1 MLNKNKTGLA
11 LGLFVGFLHLVWSV
25 LLALGLAEPLIN
37 FIENLHSVDNFTML
51 LPFDLGRSIGL
62 ILLTALVGYVVG
74 YVFATIWNKVQK

>member
-25 LLALGLAEPLIN
+25 LLALGLAEPLMN
-37 FIENLHSVDNFTML
+37 FIENLHSIDNATML

-62 ILLTALVGYVVG
+62 VLLTLVVG
-74 YVFATIWNKVQK
+74 YIFGYIFATIWNKVHK